1 MKRSGGRVIF
11 TGPDGVGDYRPRSGS
26 IPRFIGEGST
36 SSETTG
42 DLQYLTRAAPGAPSP
57 APRACHVGEVG
68 WGWEFNQQLN
78 GQTLRSNM
86 QIKKTEVRVALGD
99 GQNHQS
105 VCVSH
110 ASLIRACTH
119 THTLDSSVPL
129 FLSRR
134 AEEPRPPAG
143 GAM

>member
-36 SSETTG
+36 SCETTG

-86 QIKKTEVRVALGD
+86 QIKTEVRVALGTD
-99 GQNHQS
+99 GTTSQC
-105 VCVSH
+105 VC
-110 ASLIRACTH
+110 LTH
-119 THTLDSSVPL
+119 HSYTPVHTLTRLIPPFCCSSL
-129 FLSRR
+129 QES
-134 AEEPRPPAG
+134 
-143 GAM
+143 